1 MKRHLN
7 LIGFASILALT
18 VALCAYAATEPSPHA
33 VTPASKSVRIEF
45 TVDELAVVQA
55 CMNAAVKVGGLSDAR
70 VILPVWA
77 SIEAQAKPQLTEPVP
92 K

>member
-1 MKRHLN
+1 MKRHPN
-7 LIGFASILALT
+7 LTFAAILLAFT
-18 VALCAYAATEPSPHA
+18 VALCAYAATEPSPPA
-33 VTPASKSVRIEF
+33 ATPASKSVRIEF

-70 VILPVWA
+70 VILPVWD
-77 SIEAQAKPQLTEPVP
+77 SIEAQAKQQLTEPAS